1 MNLSIRTISIL
12 ALSAGSLLLAT
23 CKKSKNE
30 TTQTTTCDGSITYTA
45 SAKAIIDKNCTSS
58 GCHNVGS
65 SRGDFTTYSGLKP
78 YLTNGEFYKEVIT
91 TKDMPRG
98 SSLST
103 DEYNA
108 LYCWSKNNYAE

>member
-1 MNLSIRTISIL
+1 MTISMRTISIL
-12 ALSAGSLLLAT
+12 AITVASLLLVT
-23 CKKSKNE
+23 CKKSNTD
-30 TTQTTTCDGSITYTA
+30 TTPTITCDGTVTYTA
-45 SAKAIIDKNCTSS
+45 SAKALIDKNCTSS
-58 GCHNVGS
+58 GCHNAGS
-65 SRGDFTTYSGLKP
+65 SRGDFTSYSGIKP
-78 YLTNGEFYKEVIT
+78 FLTSGDFYKEVIT